1 MANREELTKATVAR
15 LLESGHFLFT
25 ITPADPIAHISLSAT
40 CQGADGKDQVFVQA
54 RLEDLRGRALLQVN
68 HTSSLTPRQQEEQ
81 QAQWTQDCARLRRF
95 IDATQRALATA
106 RQLSALSE
114 MGHLD
119 YRSYSSEVR
128 VCPEAMETAEVAVR
142 AHHDAWA
149 SQLQHLRS
157 THHYLNYL
165 GCAQLGLVSDFLGG
179 AHPAA
184 ADETREALEVL
195 RFVCP
200 GEMCVN
206 KALAWRGKV
215 AACRADVPAIQCLTA
230 LAEALDEAVD
240 TWAVGPLDE
249 VAPGPVRRLA
259 KKGGEEVV
267 VPREGG
273 LLVATYDGERDLHAC
288 VLRLF
293 QSGPSAGDG
302 KASRRR
308 LLLCCPTTRVS
319 ELDMFVQVR
328 PGPLSALRLRLLMM

>member
-1 MANREELTKATVAR
+1 VANREELTKATVAR

-128 VCPEAMETAEVAVR
+128 VCPEAMENAEAAVR

-149 SQLQHLRS
+149 SQLQHLRC

-200 GEMCVN
+200 VEMCVS

-215 AACRADVPAIQCLTA
+215 AACSTDMPAIQRLTA

-240 TWAVGPLDE
+240 TWAVGPVEEPLGS
-249 VAPGPVRRLA
+249 GPVRRLA
-259 KKGGEEVV
+259 KKGGGEVV

-319 ELDMFVQVR
+319 ELDMFVQVQ
-328 PGPLSALRLRLLMM
+328 PPSLRRRL